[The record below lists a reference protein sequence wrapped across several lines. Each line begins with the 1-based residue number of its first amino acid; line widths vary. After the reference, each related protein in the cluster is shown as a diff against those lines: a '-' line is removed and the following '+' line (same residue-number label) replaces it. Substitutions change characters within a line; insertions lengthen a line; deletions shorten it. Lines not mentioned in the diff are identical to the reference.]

1 MALGPVVGGALVDS
15 VGWRAVFLVNLPVGL
30 VAIGLTAFY
39 VPESRAARARRI
51 DPTGQLLVITALATL
66 TYAIVDG
73 PSRGWLSG
81 QTLGLFA
88 ASAAAFAG
96 LIFQELRREE
106 PLIEVRFFRSAPFS
120 GASAIA
126 VCGFAALGGFL
137 FLNTL
142 YLQNVRGL
150 SPLQAGLYTLPMAG
164 VVLIVAPISGRLVGS
179 RGSRL
184 PLVGGALGLI
194 ASAAILTQLSPTTP
208 FGLLVISYL
217 LFCLGFGLIN
227 PPITNTA
234 VSGMPPSQ
242 AGVAAAVASSSRQVG
257 QTLGVAVLGALAGGG
272 VAGAM
277 GAGFAQATHS
287 SWWIIVGLGAWI
299 LVLALITTTGW
310 AQATA
315 GATADRLRETPGPDP
330 DRALAL
336 PPAIPSAT

>member
-126 VCGFAALGGFL
+126 VCGFAALSGFL

-217 LFCLGFGLIN
+217 LFGLGFGLIN
-227 PPITNTA
+227 PPITNT
-234 VSGMPPSQ
+234 GRIRD
-242 AGVAAAVASSSRQVG
+242 AAVTGGGRCGRGLDQPAGRPDPGCRRPGSARRRRRRRSDGGRVRSGHPLELVDHRRARG
-257 QTLGVAVLGALAGGG
+257 FDPRAGPHHHHRLGAGNRGC
-272 VAGAM
+272 
-277 GAGFAQATHS
+277 
-287 SWWIIVGLGAWI
+287 
-299 LVLALITTTGW
+299 
-310 AQATA
+310 
-315 GATADRLRETPGPDP
+315 
-330 DRALAL
+330 
-336 PPAIPSAT
+336 